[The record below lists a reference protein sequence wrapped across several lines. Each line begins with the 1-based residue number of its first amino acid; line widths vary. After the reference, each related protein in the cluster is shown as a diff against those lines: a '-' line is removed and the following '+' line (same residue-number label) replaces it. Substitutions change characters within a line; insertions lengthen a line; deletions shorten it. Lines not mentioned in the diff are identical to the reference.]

1 MQFGCRQAVNF
12 DLCVDTF
19 PSIWGM
25 SPDLTLILA
34 IIIEIACS
42 LFIMI
47 GFCTRVMTI
56 PPIILMI
63 VAQWYIITNI
73 AVLPSQMWT
82 FDSPGYLPMMF
93 LGIYYFILLV
103 GPGKISVD
111 YFLSLHFI
119 HTANK
124 NEETELEQV

>member
-25 SPDLTLILA
+25 SPDLTLIFA
-34 IIIEIACS
+34 IIIEITCS

-73 AVLPSQMWT
+73 AALPSQMWT